1 MDITYLSWNEL
12 SAPQKHTLETSY
24 GDVAAWLMM
33 PRARPSM
40 ILSAWVAQT
49 VVGLS
54 VLTHDRVSVGSCI
67 IDVAVNRRLVVAP
80 DVPAALRVELAMTH
94 AGHAFDDGLGILL
107 VDGAVADWS
116 PYGFAPVSYPVVT
129 TWATRPPR
137 VAVQPG
143 TVATTV
149 LDAELAGAIADI
161 ARARPLRSVA
171 VVDSASHTPA
181 TWLVVRGRDGQLRA
195 AARIEQ
201 AEHGGVVVRRA
212 VAGDDGAAGDLVDAL
227 LADPTLPTPRFELP
241 LDHPLTRMAL
251 FSGAH
256 TMCHA
261 AAPTGLLAGI
271 IDLPTMLTA
280 LIPAFRSRIAGSL
293 YHDWVGGVR
302 LEISDERAMIM
313 LDHGNVSVIDGT
325 REAAVRLRSIELP
338 ALAQLC
344 FGYRS
349 VSALRRAG
357 LLQCDD
363 TELTLLELLFPV
375 LQPTFGW
382 EH

>member
-149 LDAELAGAIADI
+149 LDAELAGAIADV
-161 ARARPLRSVA
+161 AGPDHCAVSPSSTAHHTHQPPGWSCVVATGNCGPPLASNRLNTA
-171 VVDSASHTPA
+171 VSSSAVPSPA
-181 TWLVVRGRDGQLRA
+181 T
-195 AARIEQ
+195 
-201 AEHGGVVVRRA
+201 
-212 VAGDDGAAGDLVDAL
+212 
-227 LADPTLPTPRFELP
+227 
-241 LDHPLTRMAL
+241 
-251 FSGAH
+251 
-256 TMCHA
+256 
-261 AAPTGLLAGI
+261 
-271 IDLPTMLTA
+271 TA
-280 LIPAFRSRIAGSL
+280 LPA
-293 YHDWVGGVR
+293 
-302 LEISDERAMIM
+302 ISSMHCWQTRRC
-313 LDHGNVSVIDGT
+313 LHHVSNCHSTT
-325 REAAVRLRSIELP
+325 R
-338 ALAQLC
+338 
-344 FGYRS
+344 
-349 VSALRRAG
+349 
-357 LLQCDD
+357 
-363 TELTLLELLFPV
+363 
-375 LQPTFGW
+375 
-382 EH
+382 